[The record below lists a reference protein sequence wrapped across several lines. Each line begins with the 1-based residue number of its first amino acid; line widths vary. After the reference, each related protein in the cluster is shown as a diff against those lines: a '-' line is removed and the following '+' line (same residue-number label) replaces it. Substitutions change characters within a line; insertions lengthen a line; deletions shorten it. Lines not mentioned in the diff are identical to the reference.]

1 MSEEIIETAKATQ
14 EVAKTAAKAID
25 TSEKFGGFIAKFISG
40 SLEQGMGIFEDKLK
54 YMRWERQ
61 IRLIDKAN
69 EIMERRDLS
78 KPSKAISMKLAIP
91 LFQSASL
98 EEDDFLQDKWAYL
111 LANSADNSFGIE
123 IKRNHLTALENM
135 TKLEVQIF
143 DAISKNEIES
153 GLTGEKLAINLAE
166 YPENLVRHGEKSKK
180 SLSHEL
186 EASLNNLLRLGLLY
200 NETFGAYPNWVRVS
214 ALGKE
219 FYYACND
226 IDIK

>member
-1 MSEEIIETAKATQ
+1 MSNDIVETAKATQ
-14 EVAKTAAKAID
+14 EVAKTTGKAIEA
-25 TSEKFGGFIAKFISG
+25 SEKFGGFIAKYISA

-61 IRLIDKAN
+61 VRLIDKTN
-69 EIMERRDLS
+69 KIMKSRALS
-78 KPSKAISMKLAIP
+78 EPLKTIPMKLAIP
-91 LFQSASL
+91 LFESASL

-111 LANSADNSFGIE
+111 LANSVDEKFGIE

-143 DAISKNEIES
+143 DTISKNEIDS
-153 GLTGEKLAINLAE
+153 GLTGEKLVVNLAE
-166 YPENLVRHGEKSKK
+166 YPERLIKHEEKTEKH
-180 SLSHEL
+180 LSHEL

-200 NETFGAYPNWVRVS
+200 NETFGAFPNWVRVT

-219 FYYACND
+219 LYYACND
-226 IDIK
+226 IT

>member
-1 MSEEIIETAKATQ
+1 LSNEVIETAKATQ
-14 EVAKTAAKAID
+14 EVAKTTAKAIAV
-25 TSEKFGGFIAKFISG
+25 SEKFGSFIAKYIAG
-40 SLEQGMGIFEDKLK
+40 SLEQGIGIFEDKLK

-61 IRLIDKAN
+61 VRLIDKAD
-69 EIMERRDLS
+69 EIMSNRSLS
-78 KPSKAISMKLAIP
+78 EPAKAIPMKLAIP

-111 LANSADNSFGIE
+111 LANSVDNNFSIE

-143 DAISKNEIES
+143 DTISKNEIDSE
-153 GLTGEKLAINLAE
+153 LTGEKLAVNLAE
-166 YPENLVRHGEKSKK
+166 YPIKLVLNGEKSEKH
-180 SLSHEL
+180 LSHEL

-219 FYYACND
+219 LYYACND
-226 IDIK
+226 IDK